1 MNFPYYIAKRY
12 LKSANKNNAINII
25 NGIASLGIIV
35 SSMVLFVVLSI
46 FSGLVN
52 FSLSFSND
60 FDPDLKI
67 NSTLG
72 KSYLISPTQV
82 QKIIAIDGVAS
93 FSKIVEERALF
104 MFDGKEQFSYLKGV
118 DADFTKVSNVQKSLF
133 NGQWLSPNTSQVVV
147 GYGISQKLSLGIFD
161 FNNPFE
167 VFAPKPGKG
176 TIENPDD
183 AFVKIELTPVGIYAV
198 SEELDSKYVFADI
211 DLARELLGFQPN
223 QITTLEVKLKPNADE
238 NKVKEQLQN
247 IFDNKI
253 TIKNRA
259 QLNDALYKMLNTEN
273 TAIYLLF
280 TLVIILTLFTLA
292 GAIIMMILDKR
303 GNLKTLYNLGTE
315 VKDLRK
321 IFLLQGTLLS
331 VLGGLFGLSIGIVLV
346 LIQQQFEVIMI
357 TPSLAYP
364 VDFLFKNVV
373 IVLATII
380 SLGFIAS
387 LIASSRVSKKL
398 LE

>member
-147 GYGISQKLSLGIFD
+147 GYGISQELSLGIFD

>member
-1 MNFPYYIAKRY
+1 

-67 NSTLG
+67 SSTLG
-72 KSYLISPTQV
+72 KSYAISPNQEK
-82 QKIIAIDGVAS
+82 KIKALDGVIS

-118 DADFTKVSNVQKSLF
+118 DANFTQVSNVQKSLF

-161 FNNPFE
+161 FNNAFE

-176 TIENPDD
+176 TIENPND
-183 AFVKIELTPVGIYAV
+183 AFVKIGLNPVGIYAV
-198 SEELDSKYVFADI
+198 SEDLDSKYVFADI
-211 DLARELLGFQPN
+211 DVARELLGFQPN
-223 QITTLEVKLKPNADE
+223 QITTLEIKLKPNTDE
-238 NKVKEQLQN
+238 NKVKEQLQY
-247 IFDNKI
+247 IFNNKI

-331 VLGGLFGLSIGIVLV
+331 VLGGLFGLSIGVVLV

-373 IVLATII
+373 IVLGTII

>member
-1 MNFPYYIAKRY
+1 LNFPFYIAKRY

-72 KSYLISPTQV
+72 KSYTISPTQK
-82 QKIIAIDGVAS
+82 QKIKAIEGVTS
-93 FSKIVEERALF
+93 YSKVVEERALF

-118 DADFTKVSNVQKSLF
+118 DADFTKVSNVQNSLF

-183 AFVKIELTPVGIYAV
+183 AFVKIGLIPVGIYAV
-198 SEELDSKYVFADI
+198 SEDLDSKYVFADI
-211 DLARELLGFQPN
+211 DVARELLGFQPN
-223 QITTLEVKLKPNADE
+223 QITTLELKLKPNADE

-331 VLGGLFGLSIGIVLV
+331 VLGGLFGLSIGVVLV

-373 IVLATII
+373 IVLGTII

>member
-1 MNFPYYIAKRY
+1 MNFPFYIAKRY

-60 FDPDLKI
+60 IDPDLKI
-67 NSTLG
+67 NNTLG
-72 KSYLISPTQV
+72 KSLTISPQ
-82 QKIIAIDGVAS
+82 QEKKIKTIDGVAAH
-93 FSKIVEERALF
+93 SKIIEERVLF
-104 MFDGKEQFSYLKGV
+104 MFDGKEQFTYLKGV
-118 DADFTKVSNVQKSLF
+118 DASFLNVSNIKKNLF
-133 NGQWLSPNTSQVVV
+133 NGQWLTPKTSQVVV
-147 GYGISQKLSLGIFD
+147 GFGISQKLSLGIFD

-167 VFAPKPGKG
+167 AFAPKPGKG
-176 TIENPDD
+176 NIENPDD
-183 AFVKIELTPVGIYAV
+183 AFTKTELIPVGIYAV
-198 SEELDSKYVFADI
+198 SEELDSKYVFSDI
-211 DLARELLGFQPN
+211 EVARELLGLQPN
-223 QITTLEVKLKPNADE
+223 QITTLELKLNTNADE
-238 NKVKEQLQN
+238 DRIKEQLKN
-247 IFDNKI
+247 IFNNKI
-253 TIKNRA
+253 TIKNRT

-303 GNLKTLYNLGTE
+303 SNLKTLYNLGTE

-321 IFLLQGTLLS
+321 IFLLQGTILS
-331 VLGGLFGLSIGIVLV
+331 VFGGVLGLILGIIMV
-346 LIQQQFEVIMI
+346 LIQQQFKVIMI
-357 TPSLAYP
+357 TPSLPYP
-364 VDFLFKNVV
+364 VAFLFKNVL
-373 IVLATII
+373 IVFATIF
-380 SLGFIAS
+380 SLGFLAS

>member
-1 MNFPYYIAKRY
+1 M
-12 LKSANKNNAINII
+12 INII
-25 NGIASLGIIV
+25 NGIASLGIVV

-67 NSTLG
+67 SSTLG
-72 KSYLISPTQV
+72 KSYTISPQ
-82 QKIIAIDGVAS
+82 QEKEINGIDGIAS
-93 FSKIVEERALF
+93 FSQIVEERILF
-104 MFDGKEQFSYLKGV
+104 MYDGKEQFTYLKGV
-118 DADFTKVSNVQKSLF
+118 DSTFTKVSNVKKSLF
-133 NGQWLSPNTSQVVV
+133 NGQWLSPKTVQVVV

-161 FNNPFE
+161 FNTTFE
-167 VFAPKPGKG
+167 AFAPKPGKG
-176 TIENPDD
+176 NIENPDD
-183 AFVKIELTPVGIYAV
+183 AFTKLGLIPVGIYAV
-198 SEELDSKYVFADI
+198 SEELDSKYVFSDI
-211 DLARELLGFQPN
+211 DVARALLGFKPN
-223 QITTLEVKLKPNADE
+223 QITHLELKLNPDANE
-238 NKVKEQLQN
+238 NRVKEQLQT
-247 IFDNKI
+247 IFNNKI

-303 GNLKTLYNLGTE
+303 SNLKTLYNLGTE

-331 VLGGLFGLSIGIVLV
+331 VLGGVLGLFLGIVLV
-346 LIQQQFEVIMI
+346 LIQQQFDVIMI
-357 TPSLAYP
+357 TPTLAYP
-364 VDFLFKNVV
+364 VDFLMKNVI
-373 IVLATII
+373 IVLTTII

>member
-1 MNFPYYIAKRY
+1 
-12 LKSANKNNAINII
+12 
-25 NGIASLGIIV
+25 
-35 SSMVLFVVLSI
+35 
-46 FSGLVN
+46 
-52 FSLSFSND
+52 
-60 FDPDLKI
+60 
-67 NSTLG
+67 
-72 KSYLISPTQV
+72 
-82 QKIIAIDGVAS
+82 
-93 FSKIVEERALF
+93 
-104 MFDGKEQFSYLKGV
+104 
-118 DADFTKVSNVQKSLF
+118 
-133 NGQWLSPNTSQVVV
+133 
-147 GYGISQKLSLGIFD
+147 
-161 FNNPFE
+161 
-167 VFAPKPGKG
+167 
-176 TIENPDD
+176 
-183 AFVKIELTPVGIYAV
+183 
-198 SEELDSKYVFADI
+198 
-211 DLARELLGFQPN
+211 
-223 QITTLEVKLKPNADE
+223 LEIKLKPNTDE
-238 NKVKEQLQN
+238 NKVKEQLQY
-247 IFDNKI
+247 IFNNKI

-315 VKDLRK
+315 VKVLRK

-373 IVLATII
+373 IVLGTII

-398 LE
+398 LK

>member
-1 MNFPYYIAKRY
+1 

-67 NSTLG
+67 SSTLG
-72 KSYLISPTQV
+72 KSYAISPNQEK
-82 QKIIAIDGVAS
+82 KIKALDGVIS

-118 DADFTKVSNVQKSLF
+118 DANFTQVSNVQKSLF

-161 FNNPFE
+161 FNNAFE

-176 TIENPDD
+176 TIENPND
-183 AFVKIELTPVGIYAV
+183 AFVKIGLNPVGIYAV
-198 SEELDSKYVFADI
+198 SEDLDSKYVFADI
-211 DLARELLGFQPN
+211 DVARELLGFQPN
-223 QITTLEVKLKPNADE
+223 QITTLEIKLKPNTDE

-331 VLGGLFGLSIGIVLV
+331 VLGGLFGLSIGMVLV

-373 IVLATII
+373 IVLGTII

-398 LE
+398 LK

>member
-1 MNFPYYIAKRY
+1 LNFPYYIAKRY

-67 NSTLG
+67 SSTLG
-72 KSYLISPTQV
+72 KSYAISPNQEK
-82 QKIIAIDGVAS
+82 KIKALDGVIS

-118 DADFTKVSNVQKSLF
+118 DANFTQVSNVKKSLF

-161 FNNPFE
+161 FNNAFE

-176 TIENPDD
+176 TIENPND
-183 AFVKIELTPVGIYAV
+183 AFVKIGLNPVGIYAV
-198 SEELDSKYVFADI
+198 SEDLDSKYVFADI
-211 DLARELLGFQPN
+211 DVARELLGFQPN
-223 QITTLEVKLKPNADE
+223 QITTLEIKLKPNTDE

-331 VLGGLFGLSIGIVLV
+331 VLGGLFGLSIGMVLV

-373 IVLATII
+373 IVLGTII

-398 LE
+398 LK

>member
-331 VLGGLFGLSIGIVLV
+331 VLGGVFGLSIGIVLV

-380 SLGFIAS
+380 SLGYIAS